1 MTFGEKLK
9 EARKNAG
16 LSQEQ
21 FAEKMNVSRS
31 AVAKWETDKGMPD
44 VNNLKVM
51 AQLLKVS
58 VDYLLDEDEK
68 FSFNEIKEPVNLDDY
83 EKTGKCRDK
92 KDAACVAKYPDADA
106 IYALTRTKRM
116 SKAEWIIDFI
126 VRPGVVETLDK
137 FSDIAGY
144 YMVERGDRQYLVKV
158 TADFITTY
166 ELANK
171 VDIRNFDLGDHRY
184 KKGYQI
190 L

>member
-1 MTFGEKLK
+1 M
-9 EARKNAG
+9 
-16 LSQEQ
+16 
-21 FAEKMNVSRS
+21 
-31 AVAKWETDKGMPD
+31 
-44 VNNLKVM
+44 
-51 AQLLKVS
+51 
-58 VDYLLDEDEK
+58 
-68 FSFNEIKEPVNLDDY
+68 
-83 EKTGKCRDK
+83 
-92 KDAACVAKYPDADA
+92 AKYPDADA

-137 FSDIAGY
+137 FSDIAGF
-144 YMVERGDRQYLVKV
+144 YMVEMGDRQYLVKV

-171 VDIRNFDLGDHRY
+171 VDIRKFDLGDHRY